1 MKLNS
6 SCVVKLLGLNLE
18 VRFGIACLEFNR
30 CHFFQDA
37 LAVKGQRRAYAA
49 TSRKNGFTCSRLKS
63 ALYQFAKEVNS
74 MSNPPYRALRIIL
87 GIVSVFTAV
96 AGLLIVFSG
105 RSLVMRLLLRPPE
118 TEVSTLLLFL
128 MRELGGLALML
139 SVLFFFASRDPV
151 RNVAIVNGLIVGLC
165 ILAITP
171 LLSLYTL
178 DIRRL
183 YPGYLIWGRSLTRL
197 AMAVVLYFLRPRET
211 LGGQS

>member
-1 MKLNS
+1 
-6 SCVVKLLGLNLE
+6 
-18 VRFGIACLEFNR
+18 
-30 CHFFQDA
+30 
-37 LAVKGQRRAYAA
+37 
-49 TSRKNGFTCSRLKS
+49 
-63 ALYQFAKEVNS
+63 
-74 MSNPPYRALRIIL
+74 MSNPPYRVLRIIL

-128 MRELGGLALML
+128 MREMGGLALML

-178 DIRRL
+178 DVRRL
-183 YPGYLIWGRSLTRL
+183 YPGYLIWGRSLIRL
-197 AMAVVLYFLRPRET
+197 ALAAVLYFLRPRET

>member
-1 MKLNS
+1 
-6 SCVVKLLGLNLE
+6 
-18 VRFGIACLEFNR
+18 
-30 CHFFQDA
+30 
-37 LAVKGQRRAYAA
+37 
-49 TSRKNGFTCSRLKS
+49 
-63 ALYQFAKEVNS
+63 

-178 DIRRL
+178 DVRRL
-183 YPGYLIWGRSLTRL
+183 YPGYLIWGRSLIRL
-197 AMAVVLYFLRPRET
+197 ALAAVLYFLRPRET

>member
-1 MKLNS
+1 
-6 SCVVKLLGLNLE
+6 
-18 VRFGIACLEFNR
+18 
-30 CHFFQDA
+30 
-37 LAVKGQRRAYAA
+37 
-49 TSRKNGFTCSRLKS
+49 
-63 ALYQFAKEVNS
+63 

-183 YPGYLIWGRSLTRL
+183 YPGYLFWGRSLIRL
-197 AMAVVLYFLRPRET
+197 ALAAVLYFLRPRET
-211 LGGQS
+211 LRGQS

>member
-1 MKLNS
+1 M
-6 SCVVKLLGLNLE
+6 
-18 VRFGIACLEFNR
+18 A
-30 CHFFQDA
+30 
-37 LAVKGQRRAYAA
+37 
-49 TSRKNGFTCSRLKS
+49 
-63 ALYQFAKEVNS
+63 
-74 MSNPPYRALRIIL
+74 NPPYRALRIIL
-87 GIVSVFTAV
+87 GIVSVFTAAV
-96 AGLLIVFSG
+96 GLLIVFSG

-183 YPGYLIWGRSLTRL
+183 YPGYLIWGRSLIRL
-197 AMAVVLYFLRPRET
+197 ALAAVLYFLRPRQNVE
-211 LGGQS
+211 GQT

>member
-1 MKLNS
+1 
-6 SCVVKLLGLNLE
+6 
-18 VRFGIACLEFNR
+18 
-30 CHFFQDA
+30 
-37 LAVKGQRRAYAA
+37 
-49 TSRKNGFTCSRLKS
+49 
-63 ALYQFAKEVNS
+63 
-74 MSNPPYRALRIIL
+74 MSNPPYWALRIIL
-87 GIVSVFTAV
+87 GVVSVFTAA

-139 SVLFFFASRDPV
+139 SALFFFASRDPV

-183 YPGYLIWGRSLTRL
+183 YPGYLIWGRSLIRL
-197 AMAVVLYFLRPRET
+197 ALAAVLYFLRPRET

>member
-1 MKLNS
+1 
-6 SCVVKLLGLNLE
+6 
-18 VRFGIACLEFNR
+18 
-30 CHFFQDA
+30 
-37 LAVKGQRRAYAA
+37 
-49 TSRKNGFTCSRLKS
+49 
-63 ALYQFAKEVNS
+63 

-183 YPGYLIWGRSLTRL
+183 YPGYLIWGRSLIRL
-197 AMAVVLYFLRPRET
+197 AMAAVLYFLRPRET

>member
-1 MKLNS
+1 
-6 SCVVKLLGLNLE
+6 
-18 VRFGIACLEFNR
+18 
-30 CHFFQDA
+30 
-37 LAVKGQRRAYAA
+37 
-49 TSRKNGFTCSRLKS
+49 
-63 ALYQFAKEVNS
+63 

-105 RSLVMRLLLRPPE
+105 RSLVMRLLLGPPE

-178 DIRRL
+178 DVRRL
-183 YPGYLIWGRSLTRL
+183 YPGYLIWGRSLIRL
-197 AMAVVLYFLRPRET
+197 ALAAVLYFLRPRET
-211 LGGQS
+211 LRGQS